1 DNVIAR
7 AMPTLLSVTDPA
19 KKPVICGEEN
29 MVKAGGLATYG
40 IDYYKLGLQTGD
52 MGADI
57 LDGKHKPAEM
67 PIQTAKDLKA
77 SINKKNADALGV
89 KIPDDLMKSA
99 EIIQ

>member
-1 DNVIAR
+1 
-7 AMPTLLSVTDPA
+7 
-19 KKPVICGEEN
+19 

-57 LDGKHKPAEM
+57 LDGKHKPADM
-67 PIQTAKDLKA
+67 PIQTAKELQA
-77 SINKKNADALGV
+77 CINKKNAETLGV

>member
-1 DNVIAR
+1 
-7 AMPTLLSVTDPA
+7 
-19 KKPVICGEEN
+19 
-29 MVKAGGLATYG
+29 
-40 IDYYKLGLQTGD
+40 

-57 LDGKHKPAEM
+57 LDGKKKPADM

-77 SINKKNADALGV
+77 SINKKNADTLGV